1 MNNEKYNQTID
12 EAYENYKK
20 ITNNFQL
27 QNPID
32 DLIIKT
38 LRGEMIKIETE
49 DGDDYR
55 ILSHEEFI
63 NKCKTEP
70 SFSETYGL
78 KIEERELSLEERYN
92 IWFNNN
98 YETGMERFFDPNE
111 LPDFDNSYYEPTPTN
126 VVTVTYKDEKI
137 EVYE

>member
-1 MNNEKYNQTID
+1 MNNERYNQIID

-55 ILSHEEFI
+55 ILSKEEFI
-63 NKCKTEP
+63 NKCITDIEFSKRWGVTIYTEV
-70 SFSETYGL
+70 EEDEVWMGIVYNGNTA
-78 KIEERELSLEERYN
+78 KI
-92 IWFNNN
+92 
-98 YETGMERFFDPNE
+98 
-111 LPDFDNSYYEPTPTN
+111 
-126 VVTVTYKDEKI
+126 KI
-137 EVYE
+137 K

>member
-1 MNNEKYNQTID
+1 MNNEKYNQIID
-12 EAYENYKK
+12 EAYGNYKR

-55 ILSHEEFI
+55 ILTKEEFI
-63 NKCKTEP
+63 NKCITDIEFSKRWGVTIYTEV
-70 SFSETYGL
+70 ECDDVWVGIVYNNNAVEI
-78 KIEERELSLEERYN
+78 KIE
-92 IWFNNN
+92 
-98 YETGMERFFDPNE
+98 
-111 LPDFDNSYYEPTPTN
+111 
-126 VVTVTYKDEKI
+126 K
-137 EVYE
+137 